1 MEEAMAK
8 NFWQNLGMENE
19 TTLGRGM
26 EPWDLK
32 LTYF

>member
-8 NFWQNLGMENE
+8 NFWQNLNMVNE

-32 LTYF
+32 IT